1 MISLGVVVA
10 GYICARCRLCILLA
24 STNLLA
30 TLASMSIVCILR
42 SSTIQ
47 YYIYIYIYNAYSVLL
62 LESYLLVLCIL
73 VLLASMHSGSIQ
85 TST

>member
-30 TLASMSIVCILR
+30 TLVCPLYA
-42 SSTIQ
+42 
-47 YYIYIYIYNAYSVLL
+47 YYVVVLCKIIFIYIMHTLLSTTSRVLF
-62 LESYLLVLCIL
+62 SSIMHTL
-73 VLLASMHSGSIQ
+73 VLLEYA
-85 TST
+85 